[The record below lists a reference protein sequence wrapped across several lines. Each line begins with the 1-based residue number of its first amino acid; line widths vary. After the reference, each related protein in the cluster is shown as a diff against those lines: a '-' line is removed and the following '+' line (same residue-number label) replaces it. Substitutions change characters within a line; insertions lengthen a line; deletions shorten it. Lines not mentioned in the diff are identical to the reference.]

1 MRKLA
6 VSIAIAAALVVTTM
20 VQGQGMPDPTL
31 IKLRVDFAAAFNAKD
46 AAKVA
51 SFYADDAVLMPP
63 NQSIVKGRAS
73 IEADYKRAFEQGVT
87 NLQVRPMEVVIAG
100 THAFEAG
107 TTIVTVP
114 GSQSSGAGSSI
125 TESGK
130 YVVIYKKVG
139 SDWKIAYDVWN
150 SDQPPP
156 PHK

>member
-6 VSIAIAAALVVTTM
+6 VSLAIAAALVVTTM

-63 NQSIVKGRAS
+63 NQPIVKGRAS
-73 IEADYKRAFEQGVT
+73 IEADCKHAFEQGVT

-107 TTIVTVP
+107 TTSVTVQ